1 MRLRSLRAMV
11 ALAAVAMLSG
21 CGVHVEFSPDG
32 KKLLVSDGNG
42 PIMIVNADGSQP
54 RHLPGTRGAFSAI
67 WGPDGHYIL
76 YEASQE
82 GQEDW
87 KVFLYDLRT
96 KSARA
101 FPGHLSAPY
110 TFSDDGRQ
118 VVAWDKRKACLVWLD
133 VPSGERLLAVPCPA
147 TPTDVR
153 LHWLPDRHGVAFIGQ
168 KEKEGADVYTVEAGK
183 VYRISTT
190 HDVVGLGVSPDGKR
204 LLWARQTGHDANAT
218 VTTFAYDLDARTVQK
233 LPLQVRVRDLMH
245 VRLPRNTALLTEA
258 EFSPDGKSIALQVTC
273 YRMREKFVVEETYCQ
288 GAFVLPLSGGR
299 VTKIFASARPGVLAE
314 AISQMAWSPR
324 AERVVLVTSW
334 KKKVGHRE
342 EEVWRVRVMR
352 PEGNEQRII
361 DL

>member
-1 MRLRSLRAMV
+1 MLARTMRVVV

-42 PIMIVNADGSQP
+42 PIMIANADGSQP
-54 RHLPGTRGAFSAI
+54 RHLPGTRGASSAI

-76 YEASQE
+76 YEAAQD
-82 GQEDW
+82 GHEDW

-101 FPGHLSAPY
+101 FPGCLSAPY

-118 VVAWDKRKACLVWLD
+118 VVAWDKGKACLVWLD
-133 VPSGERLLAVPCPA
+133 VPSGERLLEVPCPT

-153 LHWLPDRHGVAFIGQ
+153 LHWLPDRYGVAFMGR
-168 KEKEGADVYTVEAGK
+168 KEKEGTDVYTVEAGK

-190 HDVVGLGVSPDGKR
+190 SDVVGLGVSPDGKQ
-204 LLWARQTGHDANAT
+204 LLWARQAGFDANAT
-218 VTTFAYDLDARTVQK
+218 VTAFAYDLDARTVQK
-233 LPLQVRVRDLMH
+233 LPLQVRVRDLVR
-245 VRLPRNTALLTEA
+245 VRLPRNAALFTAA
-258 EFSPDGKSIALQVTC
+258 EFSPDGKSIVLQVTC

-299 VTKIFASARPGVLAE
+299 VTKIFASARPGVLDE
-314 AISQMAWSPR
+314 TISQTAWSPR
-324 AERVVLVTSW
+324 AERVALVTSW
-334 KKKVGHRE
+334 KKKVGNRE

-352 PEGNEQRII
+352 PEGTEQRII